1 MPEQRELETGSL
13 ADPRETAESAGLV
26 YVSDEMPGIRR
37 RRSGKGFSYRREG
50 HGSQLGALVT
60 DRALIARIR
69 SLAIPPAWT
78 DVWIAAT
85 PRGHLQATGRDARGR
100 KQYRYHPAFREIRET
115 GKYEHLID
123 FAQALPRIRAAV
135 AAHMALAGLP
145 REKVLATIVNLLET
159 TLIRVGNADY
169 ARENKSYGLTTL
181 NNPHIKVNGTALR
194 FHFKGKSGKVWR
206 LQVKDRRVARVVRAC
221 QELPGQQLFQYLDDQ
236 GEPRGVS
243 SSDVND
249 YLREVSGLD
258 ITAKDFRTW
267 AGTVQAAWALME
279 LGVGAN
285 VTQSK
290 RNLKLAIAQVA
301 ERLGNTVAICRKCYV
316 HPQIVECYLEGAF
329 TLLPNNEADPAPHVL
344 TSQEA
349 AVLAFL
355 QSRFAEA
362 PQRDAA

>member
-1 MPEQRELETGSL
+1 MREERELGSIG
-13 ADPRETAESAGLV
+13 DPRETAAEAALV

-37 RRSGKGFSYRREG
+37 RKSGKGFSYRQDGGGLLR
-50 HGSQLGALVT
+50 
-60 DRALIARIR
+60 DRAALARIR
-69 SLAIPPAWT
+69 SLAVPPAWT

-85 PRGHLQATGRDARGR
+85 ARGHLQATGRDARGR
-100 KQYRYHPAFREIRET
+100 KQYRYHREFRESRES

-123 FAQALPRIRAAV
+123 FAQALPRIRATV

-194 FHFKGKSGKVWR
+194 FHFKGKSGRVWR

-221 QELPGQQLFQYLDDQ
+221 QELPGQQLFQYLDDD
-236 GEPRGVS
+236 GGPRGVS
-243 SSDVND
+243 SSDVNA
-249 YLREVSGLD
+249 YLREISGLD

-267 AGTVQAAWALME
+267 AGTVQAAWALAE
-279 LGVGAN
+279 LGSAPN

-290 RNLKLAIAQVA
+290 RNLKLAIARVA
-301 ERLGNTVAICRKCYV
+301 ERLGNTVTICRKCYV
-316 HPQIVECYLEGAF
+316 HPDIITCYLEGALE
-329 TLLPNNEADPAPHVL
+329 LLPEKEAAAAAHAL
-344 TSQEA
+344 NSQEE

-355 QSRFAEA
+355 QNRLSEA
-362 PQRDAA
+362 GQRSAA